1 LYEEIDGVGF
11 DKNLLKALEVYYGKS
26 GVPYFSLVNKGVRFN
41 EYVGVIQVGN
51 TVIEILPKADKQ
63 EEDKSRWRDL
73 LIGMLKAVGSFDI
86 QATSSSNLKIQPN
99 TILDLYFELFINE
112 VEYLLHNGLFK
123 QYRKKEGNVH
133 SLKGSL
139 QFSKNIQK
147 NLVHQERFYVRHTT
161 YDVDHQLHQILYKT
175 ILLLKQINTNAKL
188 QSRIGALLLNF
199 PEMKD
204 IKVIESTFDRIVYTR
219 KNISYKKPIEIAKLL
234 LLQYHPDLSKG
245 RNHILALMFDMNLL
259 WEQFVYR
266 TLRKNRKDNFQVRS
280 QYVKYFWKP
289 QYGKRSFMKPDIVL
303 TKSNQTIVLDTKW
316 KNLNG
321 YNPSPDDLRQ
331 MFVYHKYFN
340 ANKVALVYPG
350 SDNSIIKGNYLDS
363 EKGINPE
370 NECSVVLLQTNKIIK
385 DWQDNINKEIVSWI
399 DNP

>member
-1 LYEEIDGVGF
+1 M
-11 DKNLLKALEVYYGKS
+11 KALELYYGKL
-26 GVPYFSLVNKGVRFN
+26 GVPYFSLINKGVRFN

-51 TVIEILPKADKQ
+51 TIIEVLPKADKQ
-63 EEDKSRWRDL
+63 EDDKSRWRDL

-86 QATSSSNLKIQPN
+86 KATSSSNLKIQPN

-139 QFSKNIQK
+139 QFSKNIQE
-147 NLVHQERFYVRHTT
+147 NLVHQERFYVKHNT
-161 YDVDHQLHQILYKT
+161 YDVNHQLHQILYKT
-175 ILLLKQINTNAKL
+175 ILLLKQINTNSKL
-188 QSRIGALLLNF
+188 QSRIGTLLLNF

-259 WEQFVYR
+259 WEQFVYI
-266 TLRKNRKDNFQVRS
+266 TLRKYRKDDFQVKS

-289 QYGKRSFMKPDIVL
+289 QNGKRSFMMPDIVL
-303 TKSNQTIVLDTKW
+303 TKNNQAVVLDTKW

-331 MFVYHKYFN
+331 MYVYHSYFK
-340 ANKVALVYPG
+340 AKKVALVYPG
-350 SDNSIIKGNYLDS
+350 RNNTLIKGNFLDS
-363 EKGINPE
+363 DRGIKPE
-370 NECSVVLLQTNKIIK
+370 IECSVILLQTNKIIK

-399 DNP
+399 DHQ

>member
-1 LYEEIDGVGF
+1 M
-11 DKNLLKALEVYYGKS
+11 KALEAYYGKS
-26 GVPYFSLVNKGVRFN
+26 GVPYFSLINKGVRFN

-51 TVIEILPKADKQ
+51 TIIEVLPKADKY
-63 EEDKSRWRDL
+63 EDDKSRWRDL

-112 VEYLLHNGLFK
+112 VEYLIHNGLFK

-147 NLVHQERFYVRHTT
+147 NLVHKERFYVRHTT
-161 YDVDHQLHQILYKT
+161 YDVDHQLHKILYKT
-175 ILLLKQINTNAKL
+175 ILLLKQINTNAIL

-259 WEQFVYR
+259 WEQFVYI
-266 TLRKNRKDNFQVRS
+266 TLRKDRKDDFQVKS

-289 QYGKRSFMKPDIVL
+289 QNGKRSFMMPDIVL
-303 TKSNQTIVLDTKW
+303 TKNNQAVVLDTKW

-331 MFVYHKYFN
+331 MYVYHSYLK
-340 ANKVALVYPG
+340 AKKVALVYPG
-350 SDNSIIKGNYLDS
+350 RNNTLIKGNFLDS
-363 EKGINPE
+363 DRGIKPE
-370 NECSVVLLQTNKIIK
+370 IECSVILLQTNKIIK

-399 DNP
+399 DHQ